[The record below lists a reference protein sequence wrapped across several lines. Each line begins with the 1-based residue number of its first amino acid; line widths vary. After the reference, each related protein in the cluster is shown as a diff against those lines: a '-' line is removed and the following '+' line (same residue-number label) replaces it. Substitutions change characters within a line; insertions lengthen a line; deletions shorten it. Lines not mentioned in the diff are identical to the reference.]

1 VFKQNDMNHQKI
13 IVNYLK
19 FAEKGLFILGLSFFS
34 GIFSPES
41 MGTILPEIFVS
52 FIRFSLWGIFTFLIV
67 LVWQDAIAI
76 INRNKILFILSV
88 LAYFSFIWSELPD
101 YTLLN
106 ARDIWMMTTFALYFA
121 IRFSFKEQ
129 IKIITYTLLI
139 GMFMSFIFVY
149 AFPGIGRHWVDHP
162 GAWKG
167 VYGHKNYL
175 GSLMVLSSLAF
186 LSLSKDSLLIYRWGG
201 FALSLFFILLSTSRT
216 SLVLCFLLLSI
227 IIFYKNFR
235 WQGKVSVIFL
245 DLTILFLGC
254 ISLLVFTYWV
264 ELITGLGRD
273 PTITGRTIIWEVAFN
288 RLMER
293 PFLGYG
299 RGAFWAP
306 KSNYAFEATQAIGT
320 GWVPP
325 HGHNGFIDTALD
337 IGLIGLLLFFI
348 CYFRTFAKALK
359 FGYASNKPEE
369 IWPLAYLIFL
379 IINNITES
387 CLLYQPNIYWV
398 LFITIAFTLSNKS
411 HYHTLGFQPPQSALL
426 KQSQKKRKLITS

>member
-1 VFKQNDMNHQKI
+1 MNHQKI

-201 FALSLFFILLSTSRT
+201 
-216 SLVLCFLLLSI
+216 
-227 IIFYKNFR
+227 
-235 WQGKVSVIFL
+235 
-245 DLTILFLGC
+245 
-254 ISLLVFTYWV
+254 
-264 ELITGLGRD
+264 
-273 PTITGRTIIWEVAFN
+273 
-288 RLMER
+288 
-293 PFLGYG
+293 
-299 RGAFWAP
+299 
-306 KSNYAFEATQAIGT
+306 
-320 GWVPP
+320 
-325 HGHNGFIDTALD
+325 
-337 IGLIGLLLFFI
+337 
-348 CYFRTFAKALK
+348 
-359 FGYASNKPEE
+359 
-369 IWPLAYLIFL
+369 
-379 IINNITES
+379 
-387 CLLYQPNIYWV
+387 
-398 LFITIAFTLSNKS
+398 
-411 HYHTLGFQPPQSALL
+411 
-426 KQSQKKRKLITS
+426 